1 MITFR
6 PQMGAT
12 QGFARSAFTPTQ
24 HPSFSRD
31 LRFPR
36 GFARS
41 AFTPIGNPDIPL
53 QQAGSALPSYGTAYY
68 GRFLDVR
75 LRQLIHIFQN
85 GVRMTFSLVAS
96 KFHQVEALKL
106 AGPEL
111 SGDSSEAIDALAQ
124 ESEGI
129 SPNPDSDDDE
139 DRDEANADCSSSAR
153 SPSTSDWAYDM
164 ENNDDLEILEPGLV

>member
-1 MITFR
+1 M
-6 PQMGAT
+6 A
-12 QGFARSAFTPTQ
+12 S
-24 HPSFSRD
+24 
-31 LRFPR
+31 
-36 GFARS
+36 
-41 AFTPIGNPDIPL
+41 
-53 QQAGSALPSYGTAYY
+53 
-68 GRFLDVR
+68 
-75 LRQLIHIFQN
+75 
-85 GVRMTFSLVAS
+85 SLVAS

-111 SGDSSEAIDALAQ
+111 SGDSSEAIDALAH